1 MICLTRRGYPA
12 GHRARAVNAK
22 RQPTTGNCHKSRCET
37 TEQAFTLRS
46 GLAGSVWTQDVERGL
61 EIAAHIR
68 TGTFGVNLYA
78 NDPYAPFG
86 DYKHS
91 GIGRENGREGLES
104 YLEHKSVMLPLGY
117 PHP

>member
-1 MICLTRRGYPA
+1 M
-12 GHRARAVNAK
+12 
-22 RQPTTGNCHKSRCET
+22 
-37 TEQAFTLRS
+37 
-46 GLAGSVWTQDVERGL
+46 WTQDVEHGL
-61 EIAAHIR
+61 EIAAQIR

-86 DYKHS
+86 GYKHS

-117 PHP
+117 PHPKT